1 MSDPDKPGKE
11 QLLATI
17 RSALSD
23 VPPDET
29 PDDVPVERSYRRRGE
44 RDEAERLALFV
55 ERIEDYKVRVH
66 RSSEAD
72 LAAAVG
78 RACAERGAQR
88 LVIPADLPPG
98 WLPDGLDPLVD
109 DDLPFAELDA
119 VDGVIT
125 GCAVAVAET
134 GSIILD
140 GGGAQGR
147 RAITL
152 LPDYHL
158 CVVFAEQVA
167 ELVPEAFEHLEESG
181 ASRRPITLISGP
193 SATSDI
199 ELNRV
204 EGVHG
209 PRTLEVLLI
218 ER

>member
-1 MSDPDKPGKE
+1 MSSSAKPGKE

-17 RSALSD
+17 RSALKD
-23 VPPDET
+23 VPQEET
-29 PDDVPVERSYRRRGE
+29 PDDVPVERGYRRSGE
-44 RDEAERLALFV
+44 LAEAERLALFV

-66 RSSEAD
+66 RTDERD

-78 RACAERGAQR
+78 RACAEREARR
-88 LVIPADLPPG
+88 LVVPADLPPG

-109 DDLPFAELDA
+109 HDLPFAELDA
-119 VDGVIT
+119 SDGVIT

-134 GSIILD
+134 GTILLD
-140 GGGAQGR
+140 GGSAQGR
-147 RAITL
+147 RAVTL

-158 CVVFAEQVA
+158 CVVFAEQVV
-167 ELVPEAFEHLEESG
+167 ELVPEAFERLQ
-181 ASRRPITLISGP
+181 ANAAARRPITLISGP

-218 ER
+218 VR